1 VQSSYVC
8 ATAWDHIEVFEGEK
22 PGVYGVAD
30 EIAQDV
36 VTITD
41 VGVESL
47 PVWSVHKRSKPV
59 KIMTAKTLTR

>member
-1 VQSSYVC
+1 MSVVQPGITSKS
-8 ATAWDHIEVFEGEK
+8 VFEGEK

-41 VGVESL
+41 VGVDPFLFGVSTRGPNL
-47 PVWSVHKRSKPV
+47 SRS
-59 KIMTAKTLTR
+59 

>member
-1 VQSSYVC
+1 MQSSYVC
-8 ATAWDHIEVFEGEK
+8 GTAWDHIEVFEGEK

-41 VGVESL
+41 VGVDPFLFGVSTRGPNL
-47 PVWSVHKRSKPV
+47 SRS
-59 KIMTAKTLTR
+59 